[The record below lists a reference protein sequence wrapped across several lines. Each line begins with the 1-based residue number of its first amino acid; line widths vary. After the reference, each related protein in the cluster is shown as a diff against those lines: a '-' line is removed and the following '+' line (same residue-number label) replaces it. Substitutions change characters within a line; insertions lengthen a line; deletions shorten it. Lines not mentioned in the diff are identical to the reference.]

1 MEQLQPWHK
10 TISILFLNFYFGDI
24 VNWNDLSI
32 TSVLGVWLRVV
43 FFWGGLEKMIKNSL
57 ILFTFGL
64 ASY

>member
-24 VNWNDLSI
+24 VNWNDLSVA
-32 TSVLGVWLRVV
+32 SVLGVWLGGV
-43 FFWGGLEKMIKNSL
+43 FFGGVEKMIKNSL
-57 ILFTFGL
+57 ILFTFGP